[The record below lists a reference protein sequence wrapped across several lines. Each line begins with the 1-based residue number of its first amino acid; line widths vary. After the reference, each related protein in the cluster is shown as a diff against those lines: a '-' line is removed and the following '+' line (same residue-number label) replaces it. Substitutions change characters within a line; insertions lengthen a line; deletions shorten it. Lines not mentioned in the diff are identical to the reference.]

1 MVSRRLRAR
10 PANRLLLAIAVLAW
24 VLPHLCVPAW
34 CQAQA
39 SSPITSSGLNTT
51 VTKSATTFEI
61 TGGTRPGNGPNL
73 FHSFGEFGVPANHV
87 ANFLNDSGLA
97 TTNILGRVTGGNPSN
112 IFGTIQTTGFG
123 TANLFVMNPAGIV
136 FGPGASLN
144 VGGAVTFT
152 TTADLT
158 GMSCTFTAVPGRRYM
173 CWVTLNVFQQVSTDL
188 VSFYITG
195 PSGSGVKQLIAS
207 PRPGDFY
214 STVDGS
220 IIQEGL
226 SGSVTLKVAR
236 ECLGGGGYA
245 QVAASAQFPAQF
257 VIMDVGP
264 YSAPA

>member
-1 MVSRRLRAR
+1 MPSLELAAGQVLTAAHTNTYWMRQAIATGLSSAR
-10 PANRLLLAIAVLAW
+10 PTGYEGRAVYDTDTDALMIY
-24 VLPHLCVPAW
+24 
-34 CQAQA
+34 A
-39 SSPITSSGLNTT
+39 SP
-51 VTKSATTFEI
+51 
-61 TGGTRPGNGPNL
+61 
-73 FHSFGEFGVPANHV
+73 
-87 ANFLNDSGLA
+87 
-97 TTNILGRVTGGNPSN
+97 
-112 IFGTIQTTGFG
+112 TTGWKPPWNLPWG
-123 TANLFVMNPAGIV
+123 VVAKAQLTANSA
-136 FGPGASLN
+136 
-144 VGGAVTFT
+144 TFT
-152 TTADLT
+152 TSADLT

>member
-1 MVSRRLRAR
+1 MPSLELAAGQVLTAAHTNTYWMRQAIATGLSSAR
-10 PANRLLLAIAVLAW
+10 PTGYEGRAVYDTDTDALMVYA
-24 VLPHLCVPAW
+24 
-34 CQAQA
+34 
-39 SSPITSSGLNTT
+39 
-51 VTKSATTFEI
+51 SATT
-61 TGGTRPGNGPNL
+61 GWKPPWNL
-73 FHSFGEFGVPANHV
+73 PWGVV
-87 ANFLNDSGLA
+87 AKAQL
-97 TTNILGRVTGGNPSN
+97 
-112 IFGTIQTTGFG
+112 
-123 TANLFVMNPAGIV
+123 TANSA
-136 FGPGASLN
+136 
-144 VGGAVTFT
+144 TFT
-152 TTADLT
+152 TSADLT

>member
-1 MVSRRLRAR
+1 MPSLELAAGQVLTAAHTNTYWMRQAIATGLSSAR
-10 PANRLLLAIAVLAW
+10 PTGYEGRAVYDTDTDALM
-24 VLPHLCVPAW
+24 VY
-34 CQAQA
+34 A
-39 SSPITSSGLNTT
+39 SP
-51 VTKSATTFEI
+51 
-61 TGGTRPGNGPNL
+61 
-73 FHSFGEFGVPANHV
+73 
-87 ANFLNDSGLA
+87 
-97 TTNILGRVTGGNPSN
+97 
-112 IFGTIQTTGFG
+112 TTGWKPPWNLPWG
-123 TANLFVMNPAGIV
+123 VVAKAQLTANSA
-136 FGPGASLN
+136 
-144 VGGAVTFT
+144 TFT

-195 PSGSGVKQLIAS
+195 PAGSGVKHLIAS

>member
-1 MVSRRLRAR
+1 MPSLELAAGQVLTAAHTNTYWMRQAIATGLSSAR
-10 PANRLLLAIAVLAW
+10 PTGYEGRAVYDTDTDALM
-24 VLPHLCVPAW
+24 VY
-34 CQAQA
+34 A
-39 SSPITSSGLNTT
+39 SP
-51 VTKSATTFEI
+51 
-61 TGGTRPGNGPNL
+61 
-73 FHSFGEFGVPANHV
+73 
-87 ANFLNDSGLA
+87 
-97 TTNILGRVTGGNPSN
+97 
-112 IFGTIQTTGFG
+112 TTGWKPPWNLPWG
-123 TANLFVMNPAGIV
+123 VVAKAQLTANSA
-136 FGPGASLN
+136 
-144 VGGAVTFT
+144 TFT
-152 TTADLT
+152 TSADLT

-195 PSGSGVKQLIAS
+195 PAGSGVKHLIAS

>member
-1 MVSRRLRAR
+1 MPTLELAAGQVVTAAHTNTYWMRQVIATGLSSAR
-10 PANRLLLAIAVLAW
+10 PTGYEGRAVYDTDTDALM
-24 VLPHLCVPAW
+24 VY
-34 CQAQA
+34 A
-39 SSPITSSGLNTT
+39 SP
-51 VTKSATTFEI
+51 
-61 TGGTRPGNGPNL
+61 
-73 FHSFGEFGVPANHV
+73 
-87 ANFLNDSGLA
+87 
-97 TTNILGRVTGGNPSN
+97 
-112 IFGTIQTTGFG
+112 TTGWKPPWNLPWG
-123 TANLFVMNPAGIV
+123 VVAKAQLTANSA
-136 FGPGASLN
+136 
-144 VGGAVTFT
+144 TFT
-152 TTADLT
+152 TSADLT

-195 PSGSGVKQLIAS
+195 PAGSGVKQLIAS

>member
-1 MVSRRLRAR
+1 MPSLELAAGQVLTAAHTNTYWMRQAIATGLSSAR
-10 PANRLLLAIAVLAW
+10 PTGYEGRAVYDTDTDALMIY
-24 VLPHLCVPAW
+24 
-34 CQAQA
+34 A
-39 SSPITSSGLNTT
+39 SP
-51 VTKSATTFEI
+51 
-61 TGGTRPGNGPNL
+61 
-73 FHSFGEFGVPANHV
+73 
-87 ANFLNDSGLA
+87 
-97 TTNILGRVTGGNPSN
+97 
-112 IFGTIQTTGFG
+112 TTGWKPPWNLPWG
-123 TANLFVMNPAGIV
+123 VIAKAQLTANSA
-136 FGPGASLN
+136 
-144 VGGAVTFT
+144 TFT

-173 CWVTLNVFQQVSTDL
+173 CWVTLNVFQQVSTDH

-195 PSGSGVKQLIAS
+195 PAGSGVKQLIAS

>member
-1 MVSRRLRAR
+1 MPSLELAAGQVLTAAHTNTYWMRQAIATGLSSAR
-10 PANRLLLAIAVLAW
+10 PTGYEGRAVYDTDTDALM
-24 VLPHLCVPAW
+24 VY
-34 CQAQA
+34 A
-39 SSPITSSGLNTT
+39 SP
-51 VTKSATTFEI
+51 
-61 TGGTRPGNGPNL
+61 
-73 FHSFGEFGVPANHV
+73 
-87 ANFLNDSGLA
+87 
-97 TTNILGRVTGGNPSN
+97 
-112 IFGTIQTTGFG
+112 TTGWKPPWNLPWG
-123 TANLFVMNPAGIV
+123 VVAKAQLTANSA
-136 FGPGASLN
+136 
-144 VGGAVTFT
+144 TFT

>member
-1 MVSRRLRAR
+1 MPSLELAAGQVLTAAHTNTYWMRQAIATGLSSAR
-10 PANRLLLAIAVLAW
+10 PTGYEGRAVYDTDTDALMIY
-24 VLPHLCVPAW
+24 
-34 CQAQA
+34 A
-39 SSPITSSGLNTT
+39 SP
-51 VTKSATTFEI
+51 
-61 TGGTRPGNGPNL
+61 
-73 FHSFGEFGVPANHV
+73 
-87 ANFLNDSGLA
+87 
-97 TTNILGRVTGGNPSN
+97 
-112 IFGTIQTTGFG
+112 TTGWKPPWNLPWG
-123 TANLFVMNPAGIV
+123 VVAKAQLTANSA
-136 FGPGASLN
+136 
-144 VGGAVTFT
+144 TFT
-152 TTADLT
+152 TSADLT

-195 PSGSGVKQLIAS
+195 PAGSGVKQLIAS

>member
-1 MVSRRLRAR
+1 MPSLELAAGQVLTAAHTNTYWMRQAIATGLSSAR
-10 PANRLLLAIAVLAW
+10 PTGYEGRAVYDTDTDALM
-24 VLPHLCVPAW
+24 VY
-34 CQAQA
+34 A
-39 SSPITSSGLNTT
+39 SP
-51 VTKSATTFEI
+51 
-61 TGGTRPGNGPNL
+61 
-73 FHSFGEFGVPANHV
+73 
-87 ANFLNDSGLA
+87 
-97 TTNILGRVTGGNPSN
+97 
-112 IFGTIQTTGFG
+112 TTGWKPPWNLPWG
-123 TANLFVMNPAGIV
+123 VVAKAQLTANSA
-136 FGPGASLN
+136 
-144 VGGAVTFT
+144 TFT
-152 TTADLT
+152 TSADLT

-195 PSGSGVKQLIAS
+195 PAGSGVKQLIAS

>member
-1 MVSRRLRAR
+1 MPSLELAAGQVLTAAHTNTYWMRQVVVTGLSSAR
-10 PANRLLLAIAVLAW
+10 PTGYEGRAVYDTDTDALMVYA
-24 VLPHLCVPAW
+24 
-34 CQAQA
+34 
-39 SSPITSSGLNTT
+39 
-51 VTKSATTFEI
+51 SATT
-61 TGGTRPGNGPNL
+61 GWKPPWNL
-73 FHSFGEFGVPANHV
+73 PWGVV
-87 ANFLNDSGLA
+87 AKAQL
-97 TTNILGRVTGGNPSN
+97 
-112 IFGTIQTTGFG
+112 
-123 TANLFVMNPAGIV
+123 TANSA
-136 FGPGASLN
+136 
-144 VGGAVTFT
+144 TFT
-152 TTADLT
+152 TSADLT

-173 CWVTLNVFQQVSTDL
+173 CWVTLNVFQQVAADL